1 MHVAPGSVGYGPAYD
16 LLVEAVLWQGMVE
29 QQDRLL
35 YALDDWIEER
45 ERAQEPESAEPVEAT
60 GQASG
65 QDESDHVELIALASR
80 VRTRS
85 VGLRGRWWRE
95 NRGPLVGRRNVHRP
109 VPAAGAE
116 KASIRESTEDPRH
129 GVLAQRFRT
138 PGIVVTDDIAEGH
151 GHGRVRVRIVRK
163 PGAGRG
169 HVGDGPG
176 RGAGQSRESRWS
188 RQAVPEGLTRL
199 LTQQPQ
205 EGDVSAARSWSGG
218 FATVVVH
225 SKGFPH
231 VQQ

>member
-65 QDESDHVELIALASR
+65 QDESDHVERIALASR

-95 NRGPLVGRRNVHRP
+95 NRGPLVGRPNVHRP
-109 VPAAGAE
+109 APAAGAE
-116 KASIRESTEDPRH
+116 KASR
-129 GVLAQRFRT
+129 
-138 PGIVVTDDIAEGH
+138 
-151 GHGRVRVRIVRK
+151 
-163 PGAGRG
+163 
-169 HVGDGPG
+169 
-176 RGAGQSRESRWS
+176 
-188 RQAVPEGLTRL
+188 
-199 LTQQPQ
+199 
-205 EGDVSAARSWSGG
+205 
-218 FATVVVH
+218 
-225 SKGFPH
+225 
-231 VQQ
+231 